1 MISPLKAFAIA
12 LAVGAAVPLAYAGKV
27 RFDTM
32 QAEQADRAFESSYKK
47 LAPGVYVTAQIK
59 PDDLARFRDRAE
71 IKSVIDLRPD
81 GEAADQT
88 PSARM
93 AAEARKSGLEFSYVP
108 TPHGRV
114 PGEVVTQ
121 FDAALAHSR
130 KPVLLYC
137 RSGSRAARV
146 WALSEASRVGGLDA
160 AVILAAVRAAGLSA
174 ETEKAEIEQRIAARK
189 PN

>member
-1 MISPLKAFAIA
+1 MASPLKAFVVA
-12 LAVGAAVPLAYAGKV
+12 LAVGAAIPLAYAAKSH
-27 RFDTM
+27 FDTM
-32 QAEQADRAFESSYKK
+32 QAEQADHAFDSSYKR

-59 PDDLARFRDRAE
+59 PDDLVRFRDRVE

-81 GEAADQT
+81 GESADQT
-88 PSARM
+88 PSAQM
-93 AAEARKSGLEFSYVP
+93 AAEARKSELGFSYVP

-114 PGEVVTQ
+114 PNAVVTQ
-121 FDAALAHSR
+121 FDAAMAKSQ
-130 KPVLLYC
+130 KPVLIYC

-146 WALSEASRVGGLDA
+146 WALSEASRSGGLDA

-174 ETEKAEIEQRIAARK
+174 DAERVEIEQRIAARK